1 MSSQVQIVKEAL
13 NTAIAKLCEN
23 TKMFVKNPSR
33 DFTRDRKL
41 PLREM
46 ISILLC
52 MEGGSLT
59 NELLRY
65 FKCSKHT
72 ASSSAFIQQRQKI
85 NDSAFP
91 SLFDLFVKNT
101 DKDKLYKGYR
111 LLAADGS
118 DIQIPTNP
126 NHPDSYFPGANGQK
140 PYNLLHLDA
149 VYDLLQ
155 RTYLDAAVCGR
166 KKADERGMLCEMV
179 DRSSV
184 SKAIVIA
191 DRGYESYNLLAH
203 IQV

>member
-72 ASSSAFIQQRQKI
+72 HHCM
-85 NDSAFP
+85 DTHP
-91 SLFDLFVKNT
+91 SCNGHEELK
-101 DKDKLYKGYR
+101 KGEN
-111 LLAADGS
+111 A
-118 DIQIPTNP
+118 
-126 NHPDSYFPGANGQK
+126 
-140 PYNLLHLDA
+140 
-149 VYDLLQ
+149 
-155 RTYLDAAVCGR
+155 
-166 KKADERGMLCEMV
+166 
-179 DRSSV
+179 
-184 SKAIVIA
+184 
-191 DRGYESYNLLAH
+191 
-203 IQV
+203 